1 LNIIWGRLPWG
12 LRERPFDMFA
22 ALLCFAVG
30 VGMLI
35 DPKFPEKTGGIL
47 EWSLITWISLYL
59 MAASVLL
66 IAVLC
71 SNRETCKAFTLFGG
85 MYGWAF
91 IASASLAM
99 TIFYIASIVWYDQ
112 KSFSITGITALVWFA
127 MYVCA
132 TTLFMNL
139 RMQIMRCKQ

>member
-1 LNIIWGRLPWG
+1 MNIIWGRLPWG

-22 ALLCFAVG
+22 ALLCFIVG
-30 VGMLI
+30 LAMLV
-35 DPKFPEKTGGIL
+35 DPKFPEKTGGVL
-47 EWSLITWISLYL
+47 ELSLITWISLYL

-71 SNRETCKAFTLFGG
+71 SNRQTCKAFTLFGG

-99 TIFYIASIVWYDQ
+99 TIFYIASLIWYDQ
-112 KSFSITGITALVWFA
+112 KFLLITWIITILWFA

-132 TTLFMNL
+132 TTLFMDL
-139 RMQIMRCKQ
+139 RIQIMRCKK